1 MKYNIKSKE
10 IGIFSDVHIGLG
22 QDSSIWHKCVLEFA
36 TWVRDLYISKGI
48 NDIIIPGDIFHNRN
62 EISVNTLTI
71 AKEFFTILKD
81 FRIFISTGNHDC
93 YYKDR
98 SDVNSINMLSGWNN
112 IIIVDKEPLLIKGC
126 NKTISLIPWGTDI
139 TDIPVSDICFGHF
152 EINSFYMNSFKVCDH
167 GVESCSLL
175 DKAPFVLSGH
185 FHKRE
190 LRKYDKG
197 KIYYVG
203 SPYQQNFG
211 DVGDERGV
219 YILNLETEEINFFE
233 NNISPKHIKIN
244 LSQLQNGTQDAYY
257 LKNNVPNN
265 MVSFI
270 IDENI
275 SSDKVPL
282 LSSKIQN
289 LNPKFFRIDYKIK
302 DDLDNLSQSS
312 KEYTAIDI
320 LQSIEDFVSSLEVQ
334 HKPEI
339 INYLNEIYN
348 KLT

>member
-1 MKYNIKSKE
+1 MKYTIKSKE
-10 IGIFSDVHIGLG
+10 IGVFSDIHLGLG
-22 QDSSIWHKCVLEFA
+22 QDSSIWHKSVLEFA
-36 TWVRDLYISKGI
+36 TWVRDLYTTKGI

-98 SDVNSINMLSGWNN
+98 SDVNSINMLDGWSN
-112 IIIVDKEPLLIKGC
+112 IVIIDKEPLLIEAG
-126 NKTISLIPWGTDI
+126 NKTISLIPWGTDV
-139 TDIPVSDICFGHF
+139 TDIPSSDICFGHF

-167 GVESCSLL
+167 GVESYSLL

-190 LRKYDKG
+190 LRSYDKG

-211 DVGDERGV
+211 DAGDERGV
-219 YILNLETEEINFFE
+219 YILNIETEEINFFE
-233 NNISPKHIKIN
+233 NNISPKHIKII
-244 LSQLQNGTQDAYY
+244 LSQLQNGIQDSQY
-257 LKNNVPNN
+257 LKDKVPNN
-265 MVSFI
+265 MVSLV

-275 SSDKVPL
+275 TPDKVPL

-302 DDLDNLSQSS
+302 DNENDLNNSS
-312 KEYTAIDI
+312 KEYTAVDI
-320 LQSIEDFVSSLEVQ
+320 PQSMEDFIESLEVQ

-339 INYLNEIYN
+339 ISYLNEIYTQ
-348 KLT
+348 LT